1 MLVLAIISL
10 CFTFTCCAWLTN
22 FAFAIFGSSV
32 ISGVISLVNYFTM
45 RRKVFVEI
53 SEHYYTLAYTYRQ
66 VIHNVAPL
74 KSMFN
79 LTKKEKEFKKLVI
92 SLSDKIVYLADQYRY
107 EIAGIKSDLDKGKNT
122 DDSVEAFD
130 KKVKNP
136 IRNILKDIAC
146 IEEIVFSKKELKFK
160 RGLREKF
167 KEEFGD
173 LLCEEKQKKIVY

>member
-1 MLVLAIISL
+1 
-10 CFTFTCCAWLTN
+10 
-22 FAFAIFGSSV
+22 
-32 ISGVISLVNYFTM
+32 M

-53 SEHYYTLAYTYRQ
+53 SEHYYTLANAYRQ

-74 KSMFN
+74 KSIVINGFCKEVNDLYECVKNCYYTSLGMFN

-92 SLSDKIVYLADQYRY
+92 SLSKKIVYLADQYRY
-107 EIAGIKSDLDKGKNT
+107 KIADIKSDLDKGKNT

-130 KKVKNP
+130 ENVKNP